1 MDGSSDTGVFLT
13 LLKKKNR
20 TNFNIAE
27 EGIRLTEFLLDHK
40 FLLIQNDL
48 NSGRKK
54 KMTAELCSFA
64 GL

>member
-13 LLKKKNR
+13 LLKKKFR
-20 TNFNIAE
+20 TNFNIVE